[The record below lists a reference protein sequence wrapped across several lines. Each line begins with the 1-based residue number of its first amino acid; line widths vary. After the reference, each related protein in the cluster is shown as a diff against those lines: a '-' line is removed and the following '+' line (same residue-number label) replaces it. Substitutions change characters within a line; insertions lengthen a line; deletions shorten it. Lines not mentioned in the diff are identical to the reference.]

1 MLGLY
6 NRLNWNLAFRGEY
19 AGETIQVTGG
29 YIPPQPIP
37 PIEVSLK
44 SPLLAVG
51 IGSTKAKPTWYKGG
65 WASLILPFTPSST
78 GKFPAKVDPSRD
90 RHILRLG
97 HYTLLDFTYW
107 GIANYSIRINF
118 PRYFKDVGVEVWEY
132 SENTEGVFR
141 PASTDPYSQSDD
153 LKAIRAFLENREF
166 DVTLRT
172 SSSDG

>member
-6 NRLNWNLAFRGEY
+6 NRLNWNLAFRGDYTRAELP
-19 AGETIQVTGG
+19 
-29 YIPPQPIP
+29 IPPPIP

-51 IGSTKAKPTWYKGG
+51 IGSNKAKPTWYKGG

-78 GKFPAKVDPSRD
+78 GKFRARVDPATD
-90 RHILRLG
+90 RKMLRLG
-97 HYTLLDFTYW
+97 YYTLLDFTYW
-107 GIANYSIRINF
+107 GVANYLIQVRF
-118 PRYFKDVGVEVWEY
+118 PAYFEDVGVEIWEY
-132 SENTEGVFR
+132 SENTEGIFR

-166 DVTLRT
+166 EVTLRN
-172 SSSDG
+172 SNG